1 MRSPARGRRS
11 VLPPVRIGLPGH
23 RRAVDAGAA
32 SPPATAVVVRHAS
45 TADWLSAA
53 GLGRPAAAALG
64 RAAAAAG
71 LGSAAAA
78 AGLGRTDAAGPV
90 DARSDSSAGMAA
102 GTGRTARSRA
112 ARRFGRCLGR
122 GRCVAAHGRRD
133 ASTAGRRTVGL
144 PAVLLALASRLRPVR
159 ELRFRQ
165 QLGLRRRGA
174 RAGRADPAAGGC
186 PGPSRCG
193 AADRRRRARLRGP
206 KSGLRPASPSSPPSR
221 GRPGRSAASG
231 GKLGSGSAGR
241 KRGRISPARTSET

>member
-11 VLPPVRIGLPGH
+11 VLPPVRFGLPGS

-32 SPPATAVVVRHAS
+32 SPPATAIVVRHA
-45 TADWLSAA
+45 APAGGLSAA
-53 GLGRPAAAALG
+53 GLGRASAAGLGCPAASALG

-78 AGLGRTDAAGPV
+78 ARLGRPAAAGPV

-102 GTGRTARSRA
+102 GADRA
-112 ARRFGRCLGR
+112 ARRRAACRLRRSLGR
-122 GRCVAAHGRRD
+122 GRRVAANGRRD

-206 KSGLRPASPSSPPSR
+206 KSGLRPVS
-221 GRPGRSAASG
+221 ASG